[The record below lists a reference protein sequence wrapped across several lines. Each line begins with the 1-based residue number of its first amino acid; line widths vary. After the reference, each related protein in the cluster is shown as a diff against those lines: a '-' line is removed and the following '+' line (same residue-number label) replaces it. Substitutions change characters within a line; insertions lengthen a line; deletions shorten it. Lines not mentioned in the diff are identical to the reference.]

1 MLLILIQLNLMFKYF
16 IGFLKIFYLWSVI
29 YL

>member
-1 MLLILIQLNLMFKYF
+1 MLLILIQLNLMLKYF
-16 IGFLKIFYLWSVI
+16 IGFFKTFYLWSVI